1 MTLACLKLQPRA
13 DSRTEASYSSEI
25 GSYVFGNMQLLEIL
39 DYCQHFDRLVFH
51 T

>member
-1 MTLACLKLQPRA
+1 MACLRLQPRA
-13 DSRTEASYSSEI
+13 DSRTEASYSSEV

-39 DYCQHFDRLVFH
+39 DYCQHFDRLVFR